1 MLSGPRLLLIIRLRV
16 QEIIGCP
23 VKAVGSVSFKVDQA
37 GPGLLVGRQI
47 NITEG
52 CSFLWDCSAGWDG
65 CG

>member
-52 CSFLWDCSAGWDG
+52 CSFL
-65 CG
+65 